1 MNYSEMGGTKEEQYA
16 IEMTC
21 EFGKWLNNN

>member
-1 MNYSEMGGTKEEQYA
+1 MGGTKEEQYA